1 MSQVSKTLFGQ
12 LGALPAD
19 PILGLSTA
27 FAAETN
33 PNKIDLGVGIYR
45 DEAGRTPVMAAVL
58 EAEKRLLHS
67 ESSKAYMVPAGDEAF
82 NSGIRD
88 LLLGKDHAVL
98 SQARVNS
105 IQTPGGCGA
114 LRIGAELIKRGNSA
128 SRVWVSDPTW
138 ANHLLLLGSAGLA
151 IEKYPYYDYEGHRID
166 FDAMLSALQHVEA
179 GDVVLLHGCCHNPS
193 GVDLNLEQWQKLTE
207 LALEKRFTPF
217 IDVAYQGLATGLE
230 EDAAGWRL
238 MSSRVPEMLIAGSCS
253 KNFGL
258 YRERTGVLCVQAE
271 SERQAQA
278 AKSQALSITRQS
290 YSMPP
295 SHGALIAGMILGDE
309 SLYAQWTSELSEMR
323 RRIVAMREMLVEHL
337 GDGRGDRNF
346 DFIRSEFGM
355 FSFLGIGPELV
366 VRLREEFGIYMV
378 DSTRINVAGLNRSN
392 IEYFTESLSALLCQS
407 RYCRLN
413 NSGFI

>member
-1 MSQVSKTLFGQ
+1 MGRVSKTLFGQ
-12 LGALPAD
+12 LTALPAD
-19 PILGLSTA
+19 PILSLSTA

-58 EAEKRLLHS
+58 EAEERLLHS
-67 ESSKAYMVPAGDEAF
+67 EGSKAYMVPAGDEAF

-138 ANHLLLLGSAGLA
+138 ANHLPLLGSAGLA
-151 IEKYPYYDYEGHRID
+151 IEKYPYYDYEGRRID
-166 FDAMLSALQHVEA
+166 FDAMLSALQQVEA

-193 GVDLNLEQWQKLTE
+193 GADLNLEQWQKLTE

-217 IDVAYQGLATGLE
+217 IDVAYQGLAIGLE

-238 MSSRVPEMLIAGSCS
+238 MSSKVPEMLIASSCS

-258 YRERTGVLCVQAE
+258 YRERTGALCVQAE
-271 SERQAQA
+271 SKRQAQA
-278 AKSQALSITRQS
+278 IKSQVLSIARQS

-295 SHGALIAGMILGDE
+295 SLGALIAGMILGDE

-323 RRIVAMREMLVEHL
+323 RRIVAMREVLVERL
-337 GDGRGDRNF
+337 GDGCSDRNF

-355 FSFLGIGPELV
+355 FSFLGIGSEQV

-407 RYCRLN
+407 
-413 NSGFI
+413 

>member
-1 MSQVSKTLFGQ
+1 MGRVSKTLFGQ
-12 LGALPAD
+12 LTALPAD
-19 PILGLSTA
+19 PILSLSTA

-58 EAEKRLLHS
+58 EAEERLLHS
-67 ESSKAYMVPAGDEAF
+67 EGSKAYMVPAGDEAF

-138 ANHLLLLGSAGLA
+138 ANHLPLLGSAGLA
-151 IEKYPYYDYEGHRID
+151 IEKYLYYDYEGRRID
-166 FDAMLSALQHVEA
+166 FDAMLSALQQVEA

-193 GVDLNLEQWQKLTE
+193 GADLNLEQWQKLTE

-217 IDVAYQGLATGLE
+217 IDVAYQGLAIGLE

-238 MSSRVPEMLIAGSCS
+238 MSSKVPEMLIASSCS

-271 SERQAQA
+271 SKRQAQA
-278 AKSQALSITRQS
+278 IKSQVLSIARQS

-323 RRIVAMREMLVEHL
+323 RRIVAMREVLVERL
-337 GDGRGDRNF
+337 GDGCSDRNF

-355 FSFLGIGPELV
+355 FSFLGIGSEQV

-407 RYCRLN
+407 
-413 NSGFI
+413 

>member
-1 MSQVSKTLFGQ
+1 MGRVSKTLFGQ
-12 LGALPAD
+12 LTALPAD
-19 PILGLSTA
+19 PILSLSTA

-58 EAEKRLLHS
+58 EAEERLLHS
-67 ESSKAYMVPAGDEAF
+67 EGSKAYMVPAGDEAF

-138 ANHLLLLGSAGLA
+138 ANHLPLLGSAGLA
-151 IEKYPYYDYEGHRID
+151 IEKYPYYDYEGRRID
-166 FDAMLSALQHVEA
+166 FDAMLSALQEVEA

-193 GVDLNLEQWQKLTE
+193 GADLNLEQWQKLTE

-217 IDVAYQGLATGLE
+217 IDVAYQGLAIGLE

-238 MSSRVPEMLIAGSCS
+238 MSSKVPEMLIASSCS

-271 SERQAQA
+271 SKRQAQA
-278 AKSQALSITRQS
+278 IKSQVLSIARQS

-323 RRIVAMREMLVEHL
+323 RRIVAMREVLVERL
-337 GDGRGDRNF
+337 GDGCSDRNF

-355 FSFLGIGPELV
+355 FSFLGIGSEQV

-407 RYCRLN
+407 
-413 NSGFI
+413 

>member
-1 MSQVSKTLFGQ
+1 MGRVSKTLFGQ
-12 LGALPAD
+12 LTALPAD
-19 PILGLSTA
+19 PILSLSTA

-58 EAEKRLLHS
+58 EAEERLLHS
-67 ESSKAYMVPAGDEAF
+67 EGSKAYMVPAGDEAF

-138 ANHLLLLGSAGLA
+138 ANHLPLLGSAGLA
-151 IEKYPYYDYEGHRID
+151 IEKYLYYDYEGRRID
-166 FDAMLSALQHVEA
+166 FDAMLSALQQVEA

-193 GVDLNLEQWQKLTE
+193 GADLNLEQWQKLTE

-217 IDVAYQGLATGLE
+217 IDVAYQGLAIGLE

-238 MSSRVPEMLIAGSCS
+238 MSSKVPEMLIASSCS

-271 SERQAQA
+271 SKRQAQA
-278 AKSQALSITRQS
+278 IKSQVLSIARQS

-309 SLYAQWTSELSEMR
+309 SLHAQWTSELSEMR
-323 RRIVAMREMLVEHL
+323 RRIVAMREVLVERL
-337 GDGRGDRNF
+337 GDGCSDRNF

-355 FSFLGIGPELV
+355 FSFLGIGSEQV

-407 RYCRLN
+407 
-413 NSGFI
+413 

>member
-1 MSQVSKTLFGQ
+1 MGRVSKTLFGQ
-12 LGALPAD
+12 LTALPAD
-19 PILGLSTA
+19 PILSLSTA

-58 EAEKRLLHS
+58 EAEERLLHS
-67 ESSKAYMVPAGDEAF
+67 EGSKAYMVPAGDEAF

-138 ANHLLLLGSAGLA
+138 ANHLPLLGSAGLA
-151 IEKYPYYDYEGHRID
+151 IEKYPYYDYEGRRID
-166 FDAMLSALQHVEA
+166 FDAMLSALQQVEA

-193 GVDLNLEQWQKLTE
+193 GADLNLEQWQKLTE

-217 IDVAYQGLATGLE
+217 IDVAYQGLAIGLE

-238 MSSRVPEMLIAGSCS
+238 MSSKVPEMLIASSCS

-271 SERQAQA
+271 SKRQAQA
-278 AKSQALSITRQS
+278 IKSQVLSIARQS

-323 RRIVAMREMLVEHL
+323 RRIVAMREVLVERL
-337 GDGRGDRNF
+337 GDGCSDRNF

-355 FSFLGIGPELV
+355 FSFLGIGSEQV

-407 RYCRLN
+407 
-413 NSGFI
+413 

>member
-1 MSQVSKTLFGQ
+1 M
-12 LGALPAD
+12 
-19 PILGLSTA
+19 
-27 FAAETN
+27 
-33 PNKIDLGVGIYR
+33 
-45 DEAGRTPVMAAVL
+45 
-58 EAEKRLLHS
+58 
-67 ESSKAYMVPAGDEAF
+67 
-82 NSGIRD
+82 
-88 LLLGKDHAVL
+88 
-98 SQARVNS
+98 
-105 IQTPGGCGA
+105 
-114 LRIGAELIKRGNSA
+114 IKRGNSA

-138 ANHLLLLGSAGLA
+138 ANHLPLLGSAGLA
-151 IEKYPYYDYEGHRID
+151 IEKYPYYDYEGRRID
-166 FDAMLSALQHVEA
+166 FDAMLSALQQVEA

-193 GVDLNLEQWQKLTE
+193 GADLNLEQWQKLTE

-217 IDVAYQGLATGLE
+217 IDVAYQGLAIGLE

-238 MSSRVPEMLIAGSCS
+238 MSSKVPEMLIASSCS

-271 SERQAQA
+271 SKRQARA
-278 AKSQALSITRQS
+278 IKSQVLSIARQS

-323 RRIVAMREMLVEHL
+323 RRIVAMREVLVERL
-337 GDGRGDRNF
+337 GDGRSDRNF

-355 FSFLGIGPELV
+355 FSFLGIGSEQV

-407 RYCRLN
+407 RYCRLD